1 MCFPFSKND
10 CDCTSEQA
18 SRLACHKYKIVFV
31 LGGSQVGVCV
41 QFFLAQQLLPLA
53 GFMNKT
59 VFFNK
64 AEDEDANLGERR
76 LYNFSLKPTVRGG
89 GYPLFFF
96 RCHGESWGEG
106 MLKKVLLP

>member
-1 MCFPFSKND
+1 M
-10 CDCTSEQA
+10 
-18 SRLACHKYKIVFV
+18 
-31 LGGSQVGVCV
+31 GVCV